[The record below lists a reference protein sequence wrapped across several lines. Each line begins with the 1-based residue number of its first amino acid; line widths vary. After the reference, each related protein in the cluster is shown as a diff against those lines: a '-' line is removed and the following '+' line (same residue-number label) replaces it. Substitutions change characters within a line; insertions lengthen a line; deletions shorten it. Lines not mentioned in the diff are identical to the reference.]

1 MSASLDPEPVCPPLH
16 TMGAGGLYHRMGT
29 TMLKNHKCCW
39 ILVLSRSGSELSRR
53 FVNAPKFHSPVLPLT
68 LTYSRR
74 TTQVSVASLLS
85 QGTDPQD
92 PGGLLVLILDSLLWD
107 GRLETQVFT
116 FRKPV
121 VQPEKQ
127 ETPVTPPPGWRWEEG
142 TSQM

>member
-1 MSASLDPEPVCPPLH
+1 M
-16 TMGAGGLYHRMGT
+16 
-29 TMLKNHKCCW
+29 
-39 ILVLSRSGSELSRR
+39 
-53 FVNAPKFHSPVLPLT
+53 
-68 LTYSRR
+68 
-74 TTQVSVASLLS
+74 SVASLLS

-92 PGGLLVLILDSLLWD
+92 PGGLLVLILDSLLRD

-121 VQPEKQ
+121 VQPEKR